1 MAYYNSGVPETRNA
15 CPQPP
20 YNATNFN
27 ADSPVIFSTL
37 QSYAGSQ
44 PQYPLPVGSDANQVY
59 RNTANVTY
67 FNYINQQTAAI
78 RSTNQS
84 LAHHMP
90 YPQFKSEGER
100 LMYRQGLVTT
110 AARVAISGRN
120 PTGPMGVPLSTNYQ
134 IIHS

>member
-1 MAYYNSGVPETRNA
+1 MAYQTGVPETRNA

-67 FNYINQQTAAI
+67 FNAINQQTAAI
-78 RSTNQS
+78 RSTNQG

-100 LMYRQGLVTT
+100 LMYRQGLATT
-110 AARVAISGRN
+110 AARTAMAGRN
-120 PTGPMGVPLSTNYQ
+120 PAGPMGVPLSTNYQ
-134 IIHS
+134 IINS